1 MTLPIAKLAGVL
13 LAAGASTRLGRPKQL
28 IEWRGQ
34 TLISRAVANL
44 VSICGAGVTVVTGAH
59 ADEVES
65 DIANC
70 KVKLVRNPDWQSG
83 MASSLRAGVNAAAG
97 NTADALLVM
106 LCDQPMVTLD
116 DLVRLTDA
124 WQNQPNCPV
133 AAGYGAIF
141 GVPAII
147 PAALLPELS
156 ALKDDS
162 GARAFLRNRDDV
174 QVVDISTALLDIDTV
189 DDLLQLQEAE

>member
-1 MTLPIAKLAGVL
+1 MSLPIAKLAGVL

-44 VSICGAGVTVVTGAH
+44 VSMCGARVTVVTGAH
-59 ADEVES
+59 AVEVES
-65 DIANC
+65 DLADR
-70 KVKLVRNPDWQSG
+70 KVIFVHNPDWQSG
-83 MASSLRAGVNAAAG
+83 MASSLRVGVNAAADSP
-97 NTADALLVM
+97 ADALLVM
-106 LCDQPMVTLD
+106 LCDQPLITLD
-116 DLVRLTDA
+116 DLVRLADV

-133 AAGYGAIF
+133 AAGYGAIC

-156 ALKDDS
+156 ALQDDS

-189 DDLLQLQEAE
+189 EDLLQLQEAE

>member
-1 MTLPIAKLAGVL
+1 MSLPIAKLAGVL

-44 VSICGAGVTVVTGAH
+44 VSMCGVRVTVVTGAH

-65 DIANC
+65 DLADR
-70 KVKLVRNPDWQSG
+70 KVIFVHNPDWQSG
-83 MASSLRAGVNAAAG
+83 MASSLRVGVNAAAG
-97 NTADALLVM
+97 SPADALLVM
-106 LCDQPMVTLD
+106 LCDQPLITLD
-116 DLVRLTDA
+116 DLVRLADV

-133 AAGYGAIF
+133 AAGYGAIC

-156 ALKDDS
+156 ALQDDS

-174 QVVDISTALLDIDTV
+174 QIVDLSTALLDIDTV
-189 DDLLQLQEAE
+189 EDLLQLQAAE